1 MKGKEEFPENSF
13 MFSCFL
19 LNHQPVHSNG
29 AGILVQTGAS
39 LLAQLTTIV

>member
-13 MFSCFL
+13 MFSCF
-19 LNHQPVHSNG
+19 HQPVHSNG